1 METYVDIWKIFRL
14 IGLIDIHPDSSTF
27 NPPLLSILDLT
38 VVIIIIIIII
48 KKWKRNEIIVISF

>member
-38 VVIIIIIIII
+38 VVIVIIII